1 MGPNKSSGA
10 KGGKGGKGGGKGGK
24 GKSKANYY
32 SSRRPVGGKGIF
44 VTTVRGKE
52 SRCAGEMY
60 DLLDEVSHPQRATLR
75 PDRSVG
81 LTAKTDTGR
90 RPALPTRADPKDAAG
105 ATRLDP
111 VAK

>member
-10 KGGKGGKGGGKGGK
+10 KGGKVGKGGGKGGK

-60 DLLDEVSHPQRATLR
+60 DLLDEVSPTPSARLC
-75 PDRSVG
+75 DRIDQLG
-81 LTAKTDTGR
+81 
-90 RPALPTRADPKDAAG
+90 
-105 ATRLDP
+105 
-111 VAK
+111 